1 MEYKLSE
8 QYKKHLL
15 MIAECHLK
23 RQLISLMEIYI
34 DYGRPKNMSPKRVLR
49 KRTYRELIKDEI
61 IKSGY
66 MVEKVIRYTKDD
78 IMVNRQIAKVFLN
91 SIDEVNYVIS
101 LFGKTNQTT
110 TGTCLPD
117 FLIND

>member
-1 MEYKLSE
+1 
-8 QYKKHLL
+8 
-15 MIAECHLK
+15 
-23 RQLISLMEIYI
+23 
-34 DYGRPKNMSPKRVLR
+34 MSPKRVLR
-49 KRTYRELIKDEI
+49 KKACRELIKDEI

-66 MVEKVIRYTKDD
+66 IVEKVIRYTKDD
-78 IMVNRQIAKVFLN
+78 IMVNRQIAKAFLN

-101 LFGKTNQTT
+101 LFGNSNQTI